1 MMERRPFI
9 TVLYDGE
16 CPLCKREAL
25 AMRKLDRGR
34 GILAVEDAADPDFDP
49 AKYGL
54 TLAEVMGVI
63 HGVMADGT
71 VVRELEVFRRAYGAV
86 GWGWLWAPTGWPVV
100 KPIFDRL
107 YLPQHEGVRDGAVPT
122 AGLGARVKF
131 SPVGGSSPAAIRN

>member
-1 MMERRPFI
+1 MDRRPFI

-16 CPLCKREAL
+16 CPLCRREAM

-34 GILAVEDAADPDFDP
+34 GVLAVEDAADPEFDP

-107 YLPQHEGVRDGAVPT
+107 YLWFARNRLRFTFRSTKACETGRCKLPGA
-122 AGLGARVKF
+122 AR
-131 SPVGGSSPAAIRN
+131 G

>member
-1 MMERRPFI
+1 MDRRPFI

-16 CPLCKREAL
+16 CPLCRREAM

-34 GILAVEDAADPDFDP
+34 GILAVEDAADPAFEP

-100 KPIFDRL
+100 KPLFDRL
-107 YLPQHEGVRDGAVPT
+107 YLWFARNRLRFTFRSTKACDTGRCKVPSAT
-122 AGLGARVKF
+122 RG
-131 SPVGGSSPAAIRN
+131 